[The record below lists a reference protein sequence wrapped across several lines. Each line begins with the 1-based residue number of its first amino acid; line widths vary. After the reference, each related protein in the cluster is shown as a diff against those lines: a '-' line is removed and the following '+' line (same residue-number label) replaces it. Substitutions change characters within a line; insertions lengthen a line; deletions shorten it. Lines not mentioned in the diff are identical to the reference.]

1 MKKVERTELA
11 IIGAG
16 PGGYVAALRGAQL
29 GKKVVLMEEDRVGG
43 TCTNYGCI
51 PTKFLLHETQIL
63 KEARHNPRLR
73 GKEGLQLDWPQV
85 QQMRQSIIGRL
96 VKGIEFLLE
105 KNGVKLIKGKARLI
119 DERCAAVETAEE
131 EITVEAE
138 RLILATGS
146 RAADLPFLQA
156 DGSRVITSREALELE
171 EPPASMIIIGAG
183 AIGLELGS
191 IFARLG
197 TRITILEILA
207 GPLPGADRQL
217 AERLGRLLKRQGIDI
232 RTEMKVEK
240 AEILENKVRLSGTCL
255 KTGQPFEV
263 EGEKV
268 LLAAG
273 RRPNSEIITQLDS
286 ALCGPGGFV
295 KVNKYLETNLPRVY
309 AVGDLIGGKLLAHK
323 AMHEGILAV
332 ENAFG
337 ARHSLEPQMVP
348 MAVFTD
354 PELASV
360 GWTEE
365 EATERGLK
373 VKIGLF
379 PLQASGRAVAMEKS
393 EGLVKI
399 LADENNR
406 LIGAHLLA
414 PAASE
419 MIGEMALA
427 LRLGLRIEEIGHT
440 IHVHPTLSE
449 ALAEASLKALNQALH
464 LINE

>member
-1 MKKVERTELA
+1 MKEEKTEVA

-29 GKKVVLMEEDRVGG
+29 KKRVILIEEDRVGG

-51 PTKFLLHETQIL
+51 PTKYLLHETQIL
-63 KEARHNPRLR
+63 KEAKGNSRLKGR
-73 GKEGLQLDWPQV
+73 ESLQLDWFEV
-85 QQMRQSIIGRL
+85 QKTRQTIIDRL

-105 KNGVKLIKGKARLI
+105 KNGVRLIKGKAHLI
-119 DERCAAVETAEE
+119 DPRHVAVVSNQNEMR
-131 EITVEAE
+131 IEAE
-138 RLILATGS
+138 RVILAMGS
-146 RAADLPFLQA
+146 RSADLPFLKA
-156 DGSRVITSREALELE
+156 DGSKIITSREALEIAP
-171 EPPASMIIIGAG
+171 PPASLIIIGAG

-197 TRITILEILA
+197 TKVTILEILER
-207 GPLPGADRQL
+207 PLPGADRQL
-217 AERLGRLLKRQGIDI
+217 AERLGRLLRRQGIEIQTD
-232 RTEMKVEK
+232 MKVEK
-240 AEILENKVRLSGTCL
+240 AEILQDKIKLSGTCF
-255 KTGQPFEV
+255 KTSKPFQV
-263 EGEKV
+263 EAEKV

-273 RRPNSEIITQLDS
+273 RRPNSEIVREIDS
-286 ALCGPGGFV
+286 SLCERSGFV
-295 KVNKYLETNLPRVY
+295 KVNEYFETDWPGVY
-309 AVGDLIGGKLLAHK
+309 AIGDLIGGKLLAHK
-323 AMHEGILAV
+323 AMHEGLLAM

-337 ARHSLEPQMVP
+337 ARYSLESHLIP

-365 EATERGLK
+365 EAAERGLQ

-399 LADENNR
+399 LADDKNK
-406 LIGAHLLA
+406 LIGAHILS

-427 LRLGLRIEEIGHT
+427 IRLGLKVEEIGRT

-449 ALAEASLKALNQALH
+449 ALSEASLKALNQALH
-464 LINE
+464 LLND

>member
-1 MKKVERTELA
+1 MKKVEKTELA

-29 GKKVVLMEEDRVGG
+29 RKKVILMEEDRVGG

-51 PTKFLLHETQIL
+51 PTKYLLHETQIL
-63 KEARHNPRLR
+63 KEVRHNPRFR
-73 GKEGLQLDWPQV
+73 GKEGLNLDWPQV
-85 QQMRQSIIGRL
+85 QQMRQSIIDRL

-119 DERCAAVETAEE
+119 NERCAAVATAEE
-131 EITVEAE
+131 EITIEAE

-146 RAADLPFLQA
+146 RAADLPFLKA
-156 DGSRVITSREALELE
+156 DGTRVITSREALELE
-171 EPPASMIIIGAG
+171 EPPGSMIIIGAG

-191 IFARLG
+191 IFTRLG
-197 TRITILEILA
+197 TRVTILEILA
-207 GPLPGADRQL
+207 RPLPGVDRQL
-217 AERLGRLLKRQGIDI
+217 AERLARLLKRQGIEI
-232 RTEMKVEK
+232 QTQMKVER
-240 AEILENKVRLSGTCL
+240 AEIFENKVKLSGTCL

-273 RRPNSEIITQLDS
+273 RRPNSEIVKQLDS

-295 KVNKYLETNLPRVY
+295 KVNEYLETDWPQVY

-337 ARHSLEPQMVP
+337 ARHSLEPQMIPV
-348 MAVFTD
+348 AVFTD

-365 EATERGLK
+365 EAMERGLK
-373 VKIGLF
+373 IKIGLF
-379 PLQASGRAVAMEKS
+379 PLHASGRAVAMEKS

-399 LADENNR
+399 LADDNNR
-406 LIGAHLLA
+406 LVGAHLLS

-427 LRLGLRIEEIGHT
+427 LRLGLRIEEIGRT

-449 ALAEASLKALNQALH
+449 ALAEASLKTLNQALH
-464 LINE
+464 LIND